1 MTKRI
6 ENLEITDIADEGRGL
21 GRMDGRVI
29 FVNHVVPGDII
40 NADIKRK
47 KNKFIEATVSE
58 YLKYSDH
65 RTSPLCKHFGV
76 CGGCKRQNMQY
87 EQQLFYKTKQ
97 VRDALVR
104 IAGIENPEIEE
115 ILPSAEVYHYRNRL
129 DFAFSEKEW
138 LTSDKLQNKEY
149 QIQPAL
155 GFHITGRFDKVLNI
169 DECLLMHEP
178 VNRIRNFVKSFA
190 LKEGYTFFNRISQ
203 QGDLRNML
211 VRNTTSGQW
220 MVVIMFANADEEKRS
235 KMLDAIK
242 EEFPEITSLYYF
254 INQKKND
261 TFFDLQP
268 VLWSGAETIMENMGD
283 LKFTIGPKTFFQTNP
298 VQAIELYNTALSF
311 ATLQPHEL
319 VYDLYTGTG
328 TIANF
333 MAMQCKKV
341 IGIESVEESIEQA
354 KLNSESNGIK
364 NTEFFVGDMRET
376 LSSTFFEEHG
386 FPDVIITDPP
396 RAGMHPDVVSRIC
409 NSGAGRVVYVSCNP
423 STMAR
428 DIALM
433 KDHYTLIK
441 AKPVD
446 MFPQTDHIECVAL
459 LTKRNLN

>member
-47 KNKFIEATVSE
+47 KNKFIEATVAE
-58 YLKYSDH
+58 YLIYSAH
-65 RTSPLCKHFGV
+65 RTNPLCKHFGV

-87 EQQLFYKTKQ
+87 EQQLFYKAKQ

-104 IAGIENPEIEE
+104 IAGIENPVIEE
-115 ILPSAEVYHYRNRL
+115 ILPSAEIYHYRNRL

-138 LTSDKLQNKEY
+138 LTADKLQNKEY

-169 DECLLMHEP
+169 DECLLMDEP

-190 LKEGYTFFNRISQ
+190 LKENITFFNRISQ

-220 MVVIMFANADEEKRS
+220 MVVIIFADANEEKRS
-235 KMLDAIK
+235 KLLNAINK
-242 EEFPEITSLYYF
+242 EFPEIASLFYF

-268 VLWSGAETIMENMGD
+268 VLWSGTETITEKMGS
-283 LKFTIGPKTFFQTNP
+283 LKFTVGPKTFFQTNP
-298 VQAIELYNTALSF
+298 VQAVELYNTALSF
-311 ATLQPHEL
+311 AALQPHEV

-333 MAMQCKKV
+333 MSKQCKKV
-341 IGIESVEESIEQA
+341 IGIESVEESVIQA
-354 KLNSESNGIK
+354 KLNSESNSIC
-364 NTEFFVGDMRET
+364 NTEFFTGDMRET
-376 LSSTFFEEHG
+376 LNATFFETYG

-433 KDHYTLIK
+433 KDTYTLVK

-459 LTKRNLN
+459 LTKHN

>member
-1 MTKRI
+1 
-6 ENLEITDIADEGRGL
+6 
-21 GRMDGRVI
+21 
-29 FVNHVVPGDII
+29 
-40 NADIKRK
+40 
-47 KNKFIEATVSE
+47 
-58 YLKYSDH
+58 
-65 RTSPLCKHFGV
+65 
-76 CGGCKRQNMQY
+76 
-87 EQQLFYKTKQ
+87 QL
-97 VRDALVR
+97 RDALVR
-104 IAGIENPEIEE
+104 IAGIENPAMEE
-115 ILPSAEVYHYRNRL
+115 ILPSAQVYQYRNRL

-138 LTSDKLQNKEY
+138 LTADKLQNKEY

-169 DECLLMHEP
+169 DECLLMQEP
-178 VNRIRNFVKSFA
+178 TNRIRNFVKSFA
-190 LKEGYTFFNRISQ
+190 LKENYTFFNRISQ

-220 MVVIMFANADEEKRS
+220 MVVIMFADADEEKRS
-235 KMLDAIK
+235 RMLNAIK

-268 VLWSGAETIMENMGD
+268 VLWSGTETITESMGG

-298 VQAIELYNTALSF
+298 VQANELYKTALSF
-311 ATLQPHEL
+311 AALQPQES

-333 MAMQCKKV
+333 LAKQCKRV
-341 IGIESVEESIEQA
+341 IGIDNVEDSIVQA
-354 KLNSESNGIK
+354 RLNSESNAIY
-364 NTEFFVGDMRET
+364 NTVFFAGDMRET
-376 LSSTFFEEHG
+376 LDASFFEANG

-396 RAGMHPDVVSRIC
+396 RAGMHPDVVNRIC
-409 NSGAGRVVYVSCNP
+409 NSGAGRIVYVSCNP

-433 KDHYTLIK
+433 KDHYTLVK
-441 AKPVD
+441 VKPVD

-459 LTKRNLN
+459 LEKK